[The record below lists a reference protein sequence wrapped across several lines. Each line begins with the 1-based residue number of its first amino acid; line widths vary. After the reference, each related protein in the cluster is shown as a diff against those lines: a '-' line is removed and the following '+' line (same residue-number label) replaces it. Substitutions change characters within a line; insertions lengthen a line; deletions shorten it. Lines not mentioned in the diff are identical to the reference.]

1 MLVLE
6 EAKIFLNIDYDD
18 YDAELQEK
26 IDESVVDIYTS
37 TGAELDQVME
47 NGSTYLQ
54 KLYKLVQK
62 MIIRD
67 YFEEKTTVN
76 MALIAQYLKLEG
88 LYRKESKTW
97 QVTQ

>member
-1 MLVLE
+1 MLELE

-37 TGAELDQVME
+37 TGAELDQVMK

-54 KLYKLVQK
+54 KLYK
-62 MIIRD
+62 
-67 YFEEKTTVN
+67 
-76 MALIAQYLKLEG
+76 
-88 LYRKESKTW
+88 
-97 QVTQ
+97 